1 MTQTHTGPAIREED
15 TEKSLLVPLRD
26 RKRTAHKGGC
36 RALPGD
42 QAWVGSG
49 RLPGAS
55 GWFLGRSE
63 GVKGELRQGRTQGC
77 WPLCRTQDTG
87 SRPTKEQRLELRVE
101 GEGRG

>member
-1 MTQTHTGPAIREED
+1 MTQAHTGPAIREED

-36 RALPGD
+36 GALPGD

-55 GWFLGRSE
+55 GWFLGRPE
-63 GVKGELRQGRTQGC
+63 DVTGELRQEDAGLLAPVQDAGR
-77 WPLCRTQDTG
+77 
-87 SRPTKEQRLELRVE
+87 RVKAN
-101 GEGRG
+101 